1 MDPFIGKAFCGSD
14 NVVRF
19 VSGFRD
25 GEYVLWY
32 KSQNGDAFFPAGSLP
47 TDKLGVLGTPVDKS
61 FFPML
66 IQFRGSWMT
75 VSDIAS
81 FPS

>member
-32 KSQNGDAFFPAGSLP
+32 KSQSGDAFFPAGTLQEDKMGVLGSP
-47 TDKLGVLGTPVDKS
+47 TDKDY
-61 FFPML
+61 FPML
-66 IQFRGSWMT
+66 VQSHGSWMT
-75 VSDIAS
+75 VADLTS